1 MNSHYRHYEP
11 QEGVK
16 QPNHLWIASSLL
28 LLAMTIMVFLSSLAY
43 AQDDAEADVVIA
55 EENTPLKDLGE
66 DNNVE
71 TRLQLARD
79 MHEIWPIRVKVENAL
94 ERISE
99 RVEASQRVRFKAA
112 MRQAIKFEALEQASE
127 EAMAD
132 IFTAKELQAMIDFY
146 GSKEGR
152 SVSHKTADYER
163 ALEPL
168 LVKMI
173 DKAILDTKLGRQE

>member
-1 MNSHYRHYEP
+1 
-11 QEGVK
+11 VK
-16 QPNHLWIASSLL
+16 QSNHLWIASSLL
-28 LLAMTIMVFLSSLAY
+28 LLAITTVVFLSSIAH
-43 AQDDAEADVVIA
+43 AQDEAEADIA
-55 EENTPLKDLGE
+55 VEENTPLKDLGE
-66 DNNVE
+66 DDDVK
-71 TRLQLARD
+71 TRIELARE

-173 DKAILDTKLGRQE
+173 DKAILDTKLGKQE